1 VLYTGSK
8 VIDRWGHR
16 TLVYGPTAR
25 SSLHPEAAVCT
36 CGREEAY
43 VSSTPRDTMPIL
55 SRVVFFTIYIISS
68 A

>member
-1 VLYTGSK
+1 MISCCSRVLSLLKCST
-8 VIDRWGHR
+8 
-16 TLVYGPTAR
+16 TLFA
-25 SSLHPEAAVCT
+25 SLP
-36 CGREEAY
+36 GREEAY